1 MYVSLLMHISESFS
15 IPNFD
20 LNHEEKQRE
29 IQEIE
34 EELARDL
41 FKTPTYARDIYTYL
55 QVCTMDARDMYNC
68 LQVPMEMSGT
78 HNMYRWWIKTHR
90 TQNTNKLLLKFDSW
104 LRRGGRFLRVSL
116 TLEK

>member
-1 MYVSLLMHISESFS
+1 MRITESFC

-55 QVCTMDARDMYNC
+55 QV
-68 LQVPMEMSGT
+68 
-78 HNMYRWWIKTHR
+78 
-90 TQNTNKLLLKFDSW
+90 
-104 LRRGGRFLRVSL
+104 
-116 TLEK
+116 

>member
-1 MYVSLLMHISESFS
+1 MYVSLLMHISESFF

-55 QVCTMDARDMYNC
+55 QVCTMDARVMYHC
-68 LQVPMEMSGT
+68 LQVPIEICQGHIICT
-78 HNMYRWWIKTHR
+78 GDEIKHTEHKKL
-90 TQNTNKLLLKFDSW
+90 TNYC
-104 LRRGGRFLRVSL
+104 
-116 TLEK
+116 